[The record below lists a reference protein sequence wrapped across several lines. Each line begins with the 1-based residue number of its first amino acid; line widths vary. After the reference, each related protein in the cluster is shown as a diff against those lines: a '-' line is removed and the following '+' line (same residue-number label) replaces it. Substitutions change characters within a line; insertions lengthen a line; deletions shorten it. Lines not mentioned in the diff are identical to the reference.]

1 MQLALSTLLGKY
13 INYILFESS
22 FWELIHKSKVFY
34 IVCNWLYFKSGNKLM
49 LFCVYE
55 YCVVNLCTIWPE
67 LLLSFMIWDF
77 LLRKWNSSLYLCLF
91 CFWKTGTLTNK
102 YNLRMTYNPFS
113 HYWIIRELD
122 SETRSII
129 ICLKNILHEMWIIN
143 ISHNVHYVHIYM
155 EYTEK

>member
-1 MQLALSTLLGKY
+1 MQSALSTLLGKY

-22 FWELIHKSKVFY
+22 VWELIHKSKVFY
-34 IVCNWLYFKSGNKLM
+34 IVCNWLYFKSGKKLL

-113 HYWIIRELD
+113 HYQ
-122 SETRSII
+122 SI
-129 ICLKNILHEMWIIN
+129 CQQAYTLMLCYPLQTNGMWRMLN
-143 ISHNVHYVHIYM
+143 MWV
-155 EYTEK
+155 